1 MSLPT
6 RLENSDIKTDV
17 SPFLFGHRSMFR
29 AFLWL
34 LVCNCLPFPAR
45 PSLFCFSGEVELYAF
60 SFLCQGISLVNFSTS
75 FAFFRPLVPSLHIL
89 RWLLFTSPGSV
100 SVGTVSIHP
109 MPPFPQGINLRE
121 FLISFLSRLAVSSG
135 RINSCHRPRNPPRHR
150 LQPRCLR

>member
-100 SVGTVSIHP
+100 SVGTVSIPHFSFSARGKESDFTLFIKYYWTF
-109 MPPFPQGINLRE
+109 PP
-121 FLISFLSRLAVSSG
+121 LA
-135 RINSCHRPRNPPRHR
+135 PPRKA
-150 LQPRCLR
+150 

>member
-1 MSLPT
+1 MFYPFKTHLLSFVSGVSYHSSVVKVLFCHSPLAWKIPILRPMSAL
-6 RLENSDIKTDV
+6 
-17 SPFLFGHRSMFR
+17 FLFGHRSMFR

-75 FAFFRPLVPSLHIL
+75 FAFFRPLVPSLVHIL

-109 MPPFPQGINLRE
+109 MPPFPQGAKYR
-121 FLISFLSRLAVSSG
+121 ISRFS
-135 RINSCHRPRNPPRHR
+135 
-150 LQPRCLR
+150 